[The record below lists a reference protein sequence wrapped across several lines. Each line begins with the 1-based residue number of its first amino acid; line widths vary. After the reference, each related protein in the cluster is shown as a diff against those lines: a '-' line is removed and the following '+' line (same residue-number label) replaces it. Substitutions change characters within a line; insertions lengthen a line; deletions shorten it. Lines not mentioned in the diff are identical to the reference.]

1 MQDFKNWLEQCKES
15 GKTTF
20 SYEEIIS
27 QLDATPSN
35 NKELCIKI
43 IEYLNTS
50 VGSTFTIKS
59 KKTLELINARIKEG
73 YTLHEF
79 KLVIDRKAKQWLF
92 TEQAKYLRP
101 TTLFNATKFETYL
114 NESEITHGKPTTK
127 LQKIGIAINEAKS
140 NW

>member
-20 SYEEIIS
+20 SYEEIIAH
-27 QLDATPSN
+27 LDAKPSN
-35 NKELCIKI
+35 NMLLATKI
-43 IEYLNTS
+43 VEYLNS
-50 VGSTFTIKS
+50 QVGSTFTTKS
-59 KKTLELINARIKEG
+59 KKTLELINARLSEG

-79 KLVIDRKAKQWLF
+79 KIVIDKKAKQWLF

-101 TTLFNATKFETYL
+101 TTLFNATKFEIYL
-114 NESEITHGKPTTK
+114 NESDITNGKPTTK
-127 LQKIGIAINEAKS
+127 LQKIGVAINEAKS